1 MSLSASTS
9 LMITSAGLH
18 FHLHSLRPLLTPH
31 ETNKKMKRKRKNERK
46 QTTTLNRFECR
57 MREWKK
63 NGIQTEYHQLV
74 SKNHQARE
82 FRCTFLNKRLSKQFV
97 KDHQFSTQIPKQTKR
112 PNVKK
117 NKQTKKSNEKNGKSG
132 EVKEIQIKQENMETF
147 QSNADQAHYC
157 GIRTVKKWNLLNILS
172 EISQSCA
179 HKIALN
185 FDGNIELSR
194 CDSDLDACFKLT
206 SMNTDFNLL
215 PQWNSHK
222 TCLLL
227 INSDWG

>member
-1 MSLSASTS
+1 MSFSFGLLWLQSTNEKWPKWESFFFCWCFFYHTTWLAGWLVWATFFYFCPCLYMSLSASTS

-31 ETNKKMKRKRKNERK
+31 ETNKKMKRKRKNGRK

-112 PNVKK
+112 PKRRKK

-172 EISQSCA
+172 EIS
-179 HKIALN
+179 
-185 FDGNIELSR
+185 
-194 CDSDLDACFKLT
+194 
-206 SMNTDFNLL
+206 
-215 PQWNSHK
+215 
-222 TCLLL
+222 
-227 INSDWG
+227 